1 MRGRTAIVG
10 LGSTPYYKRGQS
22 APQTA
27 IELVGKATIAAVE
40 DAGLKIGDVDG
51 FAYFAGGFDSGMLTE
66 TLGIPEFAFSPTLT
80 GTGGGSLG
88 CLGLAAGTEGGWVG
102 EEGVSP

>member
-66 TLGIPEFAFSPTLT
+66 TLGIPELRFSATLT
-80 GTGGGSLG
+80 GTRSEEHTSDLQSLMRISYAVF
-88 CLGLAAGTEGGWVG
+88 CLK
-102 EEGVSP
+102 

>member
-22 APQTA
+22 ATQTA

-40 DAGLKIGDVDG
+40 DAGLKIGDVDV
-51 FAYFAGGFDSGMLTE
+51 FAYFAGRFDSGILTE
-66 TLGIPEFAFSPTLT
+66 TLGIRELRVPATLT
-80 GTGGGSLG
+80 GTGGRSDG
-88 CLGLAAGTEGGWVG
+88 CCGWAAALML
-102 EEGVSP
+102 